1 MSDFFK
7 NPLSSSSSPSGNTF
21 APQWLQIFSHNVLQD
36 LNARKEAIMN
46 QVRNELAQANAQQLM
61 NNMNERCYKACVTKP
76 GASLSTSEEASIQ
89 PYPRCLDRFMDT
101 FNIVSRTY
109 TARITRERLEEQG
122 GPTTLSS

>member
-7 NPLSSSSSPSGNTF
+7 NPLSSSSSPS
-21 APQWLQIFSHNVLQD
+21 D

-61 NNMNERCYKACVTKP
+61 NNMNERCYKACITKP
-76 GASLSTSEEASIQ
+76 GASLSSSEEASTQ
-89 PYPRCLDRFMDT
+89 LYYRFMDT

>member
-7 NPLSSSSSPSGNTF
+7 NPLSSSSSPS
-21 APQWLQIFSHNVLQD
+21 D

-76 GASLSTSEEASIQ
+76 GASLSTSEETCLA
-89 PYPRCLDRFMDT
+89 RCLDRFMDT